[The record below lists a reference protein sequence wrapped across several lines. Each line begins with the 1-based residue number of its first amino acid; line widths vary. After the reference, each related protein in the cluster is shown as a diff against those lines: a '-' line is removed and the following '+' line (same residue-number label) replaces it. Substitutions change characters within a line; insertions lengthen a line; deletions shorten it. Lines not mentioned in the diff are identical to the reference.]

1 MNNSDREFDVI
12 VWGATGFTG
21 ALVAEY
27 LSHTSGVGQSL
38 NWAIAG
44 RDVAKLEALKAAL
57 GDSALPTVVADSFD
71 VQTLD
76 ALAGRSKVIL
86 STVGPYAKYGSALV
100 AACVRA
106 GTHYCDLAGEAQ
118 WIRQMIDQH
127 HEAAGKSGARIVN
140 CCGFDSVPM
149 DMGVWFLQ
157 QEAQK
162 QHGQYCD
169 SITMLVKA
177 MKGGAS
183 GGTIASLLNVIRE
196 SRQDRAIARVV
207 ADPYGLNPQNER
219 SGPDGRDQQN
229 VRKDTGTN
237 MWTAPFIMAG
247 INTKVVRRSHALG
260 GYQYGRDFRYHEAML
275 TGKGFGGWLKANIVM
290 LGLGA
295 LIFFASFD
303 VTRSLLERFVLPKP
317 GEGPDENAR
326 ASGYFDLRQFG
337 RTPDGTLLKSRV
349 TGDRDPGYGSTSK
362 MLSECAV
369 CLAQD
374 DLASGGGV
382 LTPAF
387 AFGETLLRRLEKNAG
402 LTFELLV

>member
-1 MNNSDREFDVI
+1 MNNSDRKFDVI

-27 LSHTSGVGQSL
+27 LSHTYGVGQSL

-44 RDVAKLEALKAAL
+44 RDIAKLEALKAAL

-100 AACVRA
+100 AACVQA

-127 HEAAGKSGARIVN
+127 HEAARESGARIVH

-157 QEAQK
+157 HEAQK

-169 SITMLVKA
+169 SISMLVKA
-177 MKGGAS
+177 LKGGAS

-219 SGPDGRDQQN
+219 SGPDELDQQN
-229 VRKDTGTN
+229 VRKDAGTN

-247 INTKVVRRSHALG
+247 INTKVVRRSHALA

-275 TGKGFGGWLKANIVM
+275 TGKGFGGWLKANMVM

-295 LIFFASFD
+295 LVFFASFD
-303 VTRSLLERFVLPKP
+303 VTRSLLQRFGLPKP
-317 GEGPDENAR
+317 GEGPDENA
-326 ASGYFDLRQFG
+326 
-337 RTPDGTLLKSRV
+337 
-349 TGDRDPGYGSTSK
+349 
-362 MLSECAV
+362 
-369 CLAQD
+369 
-374 DLASGGGV
+374 
-382 LTPAF
+382 
-387 AFGETLLRRLEKNAG
+387 
-402 LTFELLV
+402 